1 MGIGEDG
8 ESTDPDAESM
18 QDTNDDDGSPI
29 LTMRTA
35 TDRQS
40 GDMNSDVDDDSSSAP
55 STRERLS
62 SRPSTSGAIPEISF
76 RRRTGVQGG
85 RRSYGEA
92 PAPVVDPAGTI
103 ARASRIVTELQLD
116 GGNMMS
122 PLDSLRGD
130 VGFDNNND
138 NNTDISG

>member
-8 ESTDPDAESM
+8 ENTDPDDEDM
-18 QDTNDDDGSPI
+18 QEANDDDGSPM
-29 LTMRTA
+29 LTLRAATA
-35 TDRQS
+35 RQS
-40 GDMNSDVDDDSSSAP
+40 GDLSSDVDDDSSAP
-55 STRERLS
+55 STRERLL

-85 RRSYGEA
+85 RRSYYAEA
-92 PAPVVDPAGTI
+92 PVPVVDPAGTI

-116 GGNMMS
+116 GENMMS

-130 VGFDNNND
+130 VGFDNDD
-138 NNTDISG
+138 NNTDVSG